1 MGEDEIKKELIFQ
14 ILLVILVAMVG
25 WQMTTLHRISVQL
38 AAVTAELTYLH
49 EDVNVLKSY
58 NRER

>member
-25 WQMTTLHRISVQL
+25 WQMTTLHHFEP
-38 AAVTAELTYLH
+38 TYKELKHSRRFFRTLQPKFLSLIH
-49 EDVNVLKSY
+49 I
-58 NRER
+58 